1 MKKIIMEGPKKS
13 RIVHVDIPKIN
24 DSQLLVK
31 VVYTGMCHSEWYPWS
46 VAAPGDSYGHET
58 VGIVADKGRAV
69 KGFQIGDRVTGL
81 GGGGY
86 QEYIVM
92 EPEKAFVVP
101 DAVETIDAI
110 VEPIGCMMSVGE
122 RMMSPKIGDTIA
134 VVGTGYMGLGMVSLF
149 KAMGYANI
157 IAVDEREIALENAK
171 KYGATE
177 GYLPSQLPESF
188 VLNWDTWGDP
198 DLKRNG
204 HTTDIFN
211 IGFQSVVEFTGTQS
225 GLQLASEMVCAHGT
239 LGIAGFHNDGLRT
252 LDMKLANM
260 KAITMHNCHERRIA
274 YEFTMCRRGMQL
286 IAQNQWNMRGL
297 VNRVYS
303 MEEFDKAQMDMVNHT
318 DNFIKGAVKCDA

>member
-58 VGIVADKGRAV
+58 VGIVADKGRTV

-110 VEPIGCMMSVGE
+110 VEPV
-122 RMMSPKIGDTIA
+122 A
-134 VVGTGYMGLGMVSLF
+134 L
-149 KAMGYANI
+149 AH
-157 IAVDEREIALENAK
+157 DERRRTDDVAENRRYQCADLSERAIW
-171 KYGATE
+171 GW
-177 GYLPSQLPESF
+177 GWFPCSRR
-188 VLNWDTWGDP
+188 WDTQI
-198 DLKRNG
+198 L
-204 HTTDIFN
+204 
-211 IGFQSVVEFTGTQS
+211 
-225 GLQLASEMVCAHGT
+225 
-239 LGIAGFHNDGLRT
+239 LR
-252 LDMKLANM
+252 
-260 KAITMHNCHERRIA
+260 
-274 YEFTMCRRGMQL
+274 
-286 IAQNQWNMRGL
+286 
-297 VNRVYS
+297 
-303 MEEFDKAQMDMVNHT
+303 
-318 DNFIKGAVKCDA
+318 